1 MFTPSPGAVPG
12 AMSVQQK
19 ASLLIGRPVGLSMR
33 NGTGVSGILCAVQG
47 GELYVLQYMYQTQF
61 ATFHYPLNQIA
72 DILPFPPCR

>member
-1 MFTPSPGAVPG
+1 
-12 AMSVQQK
+12 MSVQQK